1 MENIKQLNEALE
13 QLDAIMND
21 VAAME
26 TKVDTRLDDT
36 CRDAYNALYQ
46 AKINLMNVWSVNFD
60 KARGAA

>member
-1 MENIKQLNEALE
+1 MRSIKQLNEALE

-26 TKVDTRLDDT
+26 TKVDSRLDDT